1 MLASK
6 FLPGNVHSFEHK
18 NIQDFVFPISTL
30 QSNPEAKITV
40 VVWRLGLSWYLL
52 TFSQL
57 GDCSGEVLLL
67 WTGLRPALYPGR
79 VEQLCYVDDTK
90 MRVQEAARKPG
101 NTPSS
106 ALGTSGTQWLQGDA
120 GAAS

>member
-1 MLASK
+1 M
-6 FLPGNVHSFEHK
+6 
-18 NIQDFVFPISTL
+18 
-30 QSNPEAKITV
+30 
-40 VVWRLGLSWYLL
+40 
-52 TFSQL
+52 
-57 GDCSGEVLLL
+57 LLL

-106 ALGTSGTQWLQGDA
+106 ALGTSGTLWLQGDA